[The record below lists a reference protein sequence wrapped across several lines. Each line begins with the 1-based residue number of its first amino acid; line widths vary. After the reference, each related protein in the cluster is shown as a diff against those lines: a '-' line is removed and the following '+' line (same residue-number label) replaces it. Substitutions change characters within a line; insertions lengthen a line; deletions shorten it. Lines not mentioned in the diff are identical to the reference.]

1 MDISPQGYTYGSDP
15 QPTIPFWQ
23 VGGSEQTYVEFLR
36 TSKMNVIKDNIQC
49 TNYIINYLSHN
60 SDEEETFNI
69 YVPGFDVY
77 YTKSEIDNKNFLT
90 SSSLNDY
97 YTKTEIDNKNY
108 LVQSDLDNYYTKSE
122 IDNKNY
128 LVQSD
133 LDNYYTKSYI
143 QSHYYDRTT
152 TINLINSIVDQKLG
166 GVINGQY

>member
-1 MDISPQGYTYGSDP
+1 MDISPQGYNYGSDP

-23 VGGSEQTYVEFLR
+23 IGGSEQTYVEFLR

-49 TNYIINYLSHN
+49 TNYIINYLNHN

-69 YVPGFDVY
+69 YVPDFDVY

-90 SSSLNDY
+90 SSSL
-97 YTKTEIDNKNY
+97 
-108 LVQSDLDNYYTKSE
+108 DNYYTKSE

-128 LVQSD
+128 VIQSD
-133 LDNYYTKSYI
+133 LDNYYSKSYI

-152 TINLINSIVDQKLG
+152 TINLINSIVDQKIG